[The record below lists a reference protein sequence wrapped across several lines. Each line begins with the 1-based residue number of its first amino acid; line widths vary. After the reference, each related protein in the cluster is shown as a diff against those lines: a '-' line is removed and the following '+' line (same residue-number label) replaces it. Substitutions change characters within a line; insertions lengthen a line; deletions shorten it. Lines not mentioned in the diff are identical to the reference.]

1 MLLGSVG
8 VWGTG
13 LWLEQSRRA
22 EAKDVAAELD
32 ELGYA
37 ALWLSAGFGQGL
49 PAVFGELLDATARM
63 RVASGILSIWHA
75 TPAQAAQG
83 FAALERAH
91 PGRFLLGLG
100 ASHALR
106 VDEVDADE
114 KRYGRPWSRMVGYL
128 DELDAERPVVP
139 PERRVL
145 AALGPRMLRLSAER
159 TAGAHPYF
167 VPVEH
172 TALARETLGLGPLL
186 APEQAVVLQ
195 TDPELAR
202 DLARRHMKGYLRL
215 PNYINNLRRL
225 GYRDRDFDRG
235 GSNRLVDAIV
245 AWGDLDRIAER
256 VRAHYDAGADSVS
269 VQVISDQPTQFP
281 REHYRR
287 LATALL

>member
-1 MLLGSVG
+1 MAVGSVG
-8 VWGTG
+8 VWGRG
-13 LWLEQSRRA
+13 LWLEESRRA
-22 EAKDVAAELD
+22 EAKDVAAELE

-49 PAVFGELLDATARM
+49 PKVFGELLSATVRIS
-63 RVASGILSIWHA
+63 VASGILSIWHA
-75 TPAQAAQG
+75 TPVEAAEG
-83 FAALERAH
+83 FAALDRAY

-100 ASHALR
+100 ASHAPN
-106 VDEVDADE
+106 VDADE

-128 DELDAERPVVP
+128 DELDAQRLVVP

-159 TAGAHPYF
+159 THGAHPYF

-172 TALARETLGLGPLL
+172 TALARKTLGPGPLL

-202 DLARRHMKGYLRL
+202 DLARGHMKGYLRL
-215 PNYINNLRRL
+215 PNYTNNLRRL
-225 GYRDRDFDRG
+225 GYRDEDFDGG
-235 GSNRLVDAIV
+235 GSDRLVDAIV
-245 AWGDLDRIAER
+245 AWGDLDRIVER
-256 VRAHYDAGADSVS
+256 VRAHHNAGADSVS

-281 REHYRR
+281 REQYRR

>member
-1 MLLGSVG
+1 MTLGSVG

-13 LWLEQSRRA
+13 LWLEESRRA

-49 PAVFGELLDATARM
+49 PAVFADLLDATVRM
-63 RVASGILSIWHA
+63 SVASGILSIWHA
-75 TPAQAAQG
+75 TTDQAAQG
-83 FAALERAH
+83 FAALESAH

-106 VDEVDADE
+106 VDVDE
-114 KRYGRPWSRMVGYL
+114 KRYERPWSRMVGYL
-128 DELDAERPVVP
+128 DELDAQQPGVP
-139 PERRVL
+139 TERRVL
-145 AALGPRMLRLSAER
+145 AALGPRMLKLSAER
-159 TAGAHPYF
+159 AAGAHPYF

-172 TALARETLGLGPLL
+172 TALARETLGPGPLL

-202 DLARRHMKGYLRL
+202 ELARGHMSGYLRM
-215 PNYINNLRRL
+215 PNYTNNLRRL
-225 GYRDRDFDRG
+225 GYGDEDFDGG
-235 GSNRLVDAIV
+235 GSDRLVDAIV
-245 AWGDLDRIAER
+245 AWGDLDHIVER
-256 VRAHYDAGADSVS
+256 VHAHRDAGADSVS
-269 VQVISDQPTQFP
+269 VQVISERATQFP
-281 REHYRR
+281 REQYRE

>member
-1 MLLGSVG
+1 MALGPVG

-13 LWLEQSRRA
+13 LWLEESRRA

-49 PAVFGELLDATARM
+49 PTLFGELLDSTRRM
-63 RVASGILSIWHA
+63 SVASGILSIWHA
-75 TPAQAAQG
+75 TAAQAAQG
-83 FAALERAH
+83 FAALEREH

-106 VDEVDADE
+106 VDADE
-114 KRYGRPWSRMVGYL
+114 KRYERPWSRMVGYL
-128 DELDAERPVVP
+128 DELDSQRPVVP

-172 TALARETLGLGPLL
+172 TALARETLGPGPLL

-202 DLARRHMKGYLRL
+202 ELARGHMKGYLRL
-215 PNYINNLRRL
+215 PNYTNNLRRL
-225 GYRDRDFDRG
+225 GYRDEDLAGG
-235 GSNRLVDAIV
+235 GSDRLVDAIV
-245 AWGDLDRIAER
+245 AWGDLDRIVER
-256 VRAHYDAGADSVS
+256 VRAHHDAGADSVN
-269 VQVISDQPTQFP
+269 VQVISERSGQFP

-287 LATALL
+287 LAEALL

>member
-1 MLLGSVG
+1 MTLGSVG

-13 LWLEQSRRA
+13 LWLEESRRA
-22 EAKDVAAELD
+22 EAMDVAAELD

-37 ALWLSAGFGQGL
+37 TLWLSAGFGQGV

-63 RVASGILSIWHA
+63 SVASGILSIWHA
-75 TPAQAAQG
+75 TAVEAAEG
-83 FAALERAH
+83 FDALDRAH

-106 VDEVDADE
+106 VDVDE
-114 KRYGRPWSRMVGYL
+114 KRYERPWSRMVGYL
-128 DELDAERPVVP
+128 DELDAQRPGVP
-139 PERRVL
+139 PRRRVL

-172 TALARETLGLGPLL
+172 TALAREQLGPGPLL
-186 APEQAVVLQ
+186 APEQAVVLE
-195 TDPELAR
+195 TDPGLARELAR
-202 DLARRHMKGYLRL
+202 GHMKWYLRL
-215 PNYINNLRRL
+215 PNYTNNLRRL
-225 GYRDRDFDRG
+225 GYSDQDLDGG
-235 GSNRLVDAIV
+235 GSDRLVDAIV
-245 AWGDLDRIAER
+245 AWGDLDQVADR
-256 VRAHYDAGADSVS
+256 VRAHHEAGADSVS
-269 VQVISDQPTQFP
+269 VQVISEQPTQFP

>member
-1 MLLGSVG
+1 MALGSVG
-8 VWGTG
+8 VWGRG
-13 LWLEQSRRA
+13 LWLEESRRA
-22 EAKDVAAELD
+22 EAQDVAAELD

-49 PAVFGELLDATARM
+49 PTVFGDLLDATSRM
-63 RVASGILSIWHA
+63 SVASGILSIWHA
-75 TPAQAAQG
+75 TPVESAEG
-83 FAALERAH
+83 FAALDRAH

-100 ASHALR
+100 ASHAPQ
-106 VDEVDADE
+106 VDADE
-114 KRYGRPWSRMVGYL
+114 KRYARPWSRMVGYL
-128 DELDAERPVVP
+128 DELDAQRPVVP

-172 TALARETLGLGPLL
+172 TALARKTLGRGPLL

-202 DLARRHMKGYLRL
+202 DLARAHMKSYLRL
-215 PNYINNLRRL
+215 PNYTNNLRRL
-225 GYRDRDFDRG
+225 GYRDEDFDGG
-235 GSNRLVDAIV
+235 GSDRLVDAIV
-245 AWGDLDRIAER
+245 AWGDLDRIVER
-256 VRAHYDAGADSVS
+256 VRAHHDAGADSVS

-281 REHYRR
+281 REQYRR

>member
-1 MLLGSVG
+1 MALGPVG

-13 LWLEQSRRA
+13 LWLEESRRA

-49 PAVFGELLDATARM
+49 PTLFGELLDATRRM
-63 RVASGILSIWHA
+63 SVASGILSIWHA
-75 TPAQAAQG
+75 TAAQAAQG
-83 FAALERAH
+83 FAALEREH

-106 VDEVDADE
+106 VDADE
-114 KRYGRPWSRMVGYL
+114 KRYERPWSRMVGYL
-128 DELDAERPVVP
+128 DELDSQRPVVP

-172 TALARETLGLGPLL
+172 TALARETLGPGHLL

-202 DLARRHMKGYLRL
+202 ELARGHMKGYLRL
-215 PNYINNLRRL
+215 PNYTNNLRRL
-225 GYRDRDFDRG
+225 GYRDEDLAGG
-235 GSNRLVDAIV
+235 GSDRLVDAIV
-245 AWGDLDRIAER
+245 AWGDLDRIVER
-256 VRAHYDAGADSVS
+256 VRAHHDAGADSVN
-269 VQVISDQPTQFP
+269 VQVINDRSGQFP

-287 LATALL
+287 LAEALL